1 MTNYLSR
8 LIRGLVIGLVG
19 MIALTACGAAATP
32 SSLSQS
38 RGIAVQPGNAPPQ
51 ANSEK
56 AASGGAAS
64 SDKTYTA
71 QDTARMIVRNA
82 SLTLVVDD
90 AQARSDS
97 LTSLVNGLGGYVS
110 SSKSTKFDAGL
121 QTMLTVRVPADKFD
135 TALASIRKLAVEVR
149 DEQISGEDVTAEYT
163 DLNAQLRNLEAAELQ
178 LREIMSRTSKTEDVL
193 AVFNQ
198 LTQKRG
204 EIEQVKG
211 RIQFLSQSAALAT
224 ITVTMMPDALAQ
236 PIQVAGW
243 RPEGVLKSAV
253 QALIDA
259 LQAIA
264 TLVIWLVIVVVPV
277 AVILSSPFVV
287 LILILRSRNKRKK
300 AQQQAAASTTN
311 QSVTK

>member
-1 MTNYLSR
+1 MKQNLRAQIGGY
-8 LIRGLVIGLVG
+8 VIGLIGVLA
-19 MIALTACGAAATP
+19 ISACGAAATP
-32 SSLSQS
+32 SSLTRSQ
-38 RGIAVQPGNAPPQ
+38 GVVQPAAPPSQ
-51 ANSEK
+51 ADSEK
-56 AASGGAAS
+56 AASGGASAS
-64 SDKTYTA
+64 GKVSAA

-90 AQARSDS
+90 AQARSDA
-97 LTSLVNGLGGYVS
+97 LTAMVNGLGGYVAT
-110 SSKSTKFDAGL
+110 SKSTKFDAGL
-121 QTMLTVRVPADKFD
+121 QTALTVRVPADKFD
-135 TALASIRKLAVEVR
+135 TAMASIRKLAIEVR

-163 DLNAQLRNLEAAELQ
+163 DLNAQLTNLQAAELQ
-178 LREIMSRTSKTEDVL
+178 LRDIMSKTTKTEDVL

-224 ITVTMMPDALAQ
+224 INVTMMPDALAQ

-264 TLVIWLVIVVVPV
+264 TLVIWLVIVVLPV
-277 AVILSSPFVV
+277 VAILASPFVA
-287 LILILRSRNKRKK
+287 LFLILRSRNKRKK
-300 AQQQAAASTTN
+300 MQQQSATAPTDKP
-311 QSVTK
+311 VTK